1 MAITPKRKFEYLRDL
16 SLGVAYSS
24 DKDNIV
30 SDFYI
35 PCMQCSTLYRRAVG
49 YFTSHGLAYAARG
62 VSALLLNGGRIQLV
76 ASPILS
82 EEDTAALQKGY
93 ENRTKLIAAIA
104 SRNFT
109 EVTSR
114 LEGDHLNALA
124 WLVQDGALD
133 VRLAIRVD
141 SEKRLT
147 RGIFHEKM
155 GIFTDAVGDSVA
167 FSGSANETQGG
178 LIENFEA
185 IDVFWS
191 WDDPANRVQQKIA
204 RFESFWNNNTKGLE
218 VIDFTEATTELLS
231 RYKQP
236 SRPRTES
243 YAVRD
248 EEWQDD
254 GYPRIPSAVKLR
266 DYQEQGIRNWFKNNG
281 RGTFKMATGSGKT
294 ITALGLATK
303 LYEKFALQALI
314 IVCPY
319 RHLVAQWANE
329 CQQFGL
335 NPILAFESRKKWEP
349 LFASGLY
356 GLSVG
361 TTGFVCVI
369 TTNSTFSSEAF
380 QQKLAHCPQKTLLI
394 ADEVHNLGAKKLRKR
409 LPESVP
415 FRLGLSATPERWFD
429 DKGTEALFDYFGPIL
444 EPQVTLADALKK
456 GVLSP
461 YRYYP
466 ILVELTDDE
475 RDQYLEL
482 SSKIGKALSG
492 ADLNEDDP
500 ILTALLV
507 RRARLIGS
515 AKGKLDALRSLMKN
529 RLDAKHML
537 FYCGDGTVEDP
548 VSEEEERQVEA
559 VLKLLGYELGI
570 RVAPYTAE
578 TPLEERK
585 GLSRALDIGEVQ
597 GLVAIRCLDEGVD
610 IPSITTAFILASS
623 RNPRQFIQ
631 RRGRILRRASGKES
645 AEIFDM
651 IVVPPSEATTSDSE
665 RNLLQNE
672 LIRFAEFADLALNGG
687 EARAVIFDLQKRFDL
702 TDI

>member
-1 MAITPKRKFEYLRDL
+1 MPSTENKSRLLRDL
-16 SLGVAYSS
+16 SLEVAYSS
-24 DKDNIV
+24 DKDNLV
-30 SDFYI
+30 SDFYV
-35 PCMQCSTLYRRAVG
+35 PCMQAATLYRRAVG

-62 VSALLLNGGRIQLV
+62 VSALLSNGGRIHLI
-76 ASPILS
+76 ASPVLS
-82 EEDTAALQKGY
+82 EEDVAALQKGY
-93 ENRTKLIAAIA
+93 ENRAQLVADIAARGFSDVA
-104 SRNFT
+104 
-109 EVTSR
+109 SR
-114 LEGDHLNALA
+114 LEGDRLNALA

-133 VRLAIRVD
+133 VRLALRVD
-141 SEKRLT
+141 SSKRLT

-155 GIFTDAVGDSVA
+155 GIFTDAADDSVA
-167 FSGSANETQGG
+167 FSGSANETEGG

-191 WDDPANRVQQKIA
+191 WDDPNGRVKQKIA
-204 RFESFWNNNTKGLE
+204 RFESFWNNSTTGLD
-218 VIDFTEATTELLS
+218 VIDFTDATAELLS
-231 RYKQP
+231 RYKRS
-236 SRPRTES
+236 SRPQGEPDLKPDEGPLEDETPRLPN
-243 YAVRD
+243 AVT
-248 EEWQDD
+248 
-254 GYPRIPSAVKLR
+254 LR
-266 DYQEQGIRNWFKNNG
+266 DYQEEGIRNWFKNNG

-294 ITALGLATK
+294 ITALGLAAR

-319 RHLVAQWANE
+319 RHLVTQWDEE
-329 CQQFGL
+329 CRRFGL
-335 NPILAFESRKKWEP
+335 NPILAFESRKKWESS
-349 LFASGLY
+349 LSSGLY
-356 GLSVG
+356 GLSVE
-361 TTGFVCVI
+361 TAKFVCVI
-369 TTNSTFSSEAF
+369 ATNSTFSSEAF
-380 QQKLAHCPQKTLLI
+380 QQKLAHCPPKTLLI
-394 ADEVHNLGAKKLRKR
+394 ADEVHNLGAERLRKS
-409 LPESVP
+409 LPSSIP

-429 DKGTEALFDYFGPIL
+429 DKGTEALLDYFGPLL
-444 EPQVTLADALKK
+444 EPQITLADALQK

-466 ILVELTDDE
+466 ILVELTEDE
-475 RDQYLEL
+475 RDEYLEL
-482 SSKIGKALSG
+482 SAKIGKALSG
-492 ADLNEDDP
+492 KDLDEDDP

-515 AKGKLDALRSLMKN
+515 AIGKLDALRSLMKD

-548 VSEEEERQVEA
+548 VSAEEERQIEA

-578 TPLEERK
+578 TSLEERK
-585 GLSRALDIGEVQ
+585 DLSRALDSGEVQ

-631 RRGRILRRASGKES
+631 RRGRILRRSAGKES

-651 IVVPPSEATTSDSE
+651 IVVPPSEAASSDSE
-665 RNLLQNE
+665 RTLLHNE

-687 EARAVIFDLQKRFDL
+687 EARAIIFDLQKRFDL
-702 TDI
+702 THL